1 MSDFKSAKDALVVS
15 LFELSKA
22 AQEAASSTV
31 DFFKVAS
38 QEGVA
43 GETLDKLGN
52 DLNGLKEKAEAVG
65 QGTKFTGDHGSKD
78 KKAEGKADQENETK
92 NDAAGEGD
100 GDQKKKKKKTE
111 KDPNAPKKPLTIFF
125 AFSFYNR
132 DQLRKERQKEGL
144 APLSSAEM
152 NEIIKERWNSISAEE
167 KSKWQKKYQD
177 ELKEYQGL
185 KEAYNS
191 GKPINN
197 GASKG
202 AENDGKASA
211 PVAAPADAPPSPTA
225 TKESAESKKRK
236 KEDSDRG
243 EKAEKADKH
252 EKSEKAD
259 KADKGEKSEK
269 EGKESKK
276 KKSKKS
282 SQSST

>member
-43 GETLDKLGN
+43 GETLDKLGH
-52 DLNGLKEKAEAVG
+52 DLNGLKEKTEAIG
-65 QGTKFTGDHGSKD
+65 QGTKLTGEHGSKE
-78 KKAEGKADQENETK
+78 KKAGGKADQENETK
-92 NDAAGEGD
+92 NDTAGDGD

-132 DQLRKERQKEGL
+132 DQIRKERQKEGL
-144 APLSSAEM
+144 TPLSSAEM
-152 NEIIKERWNSISAEE
+152 NEIFKERWNSISAEE

-185 KEAYNS
+185 KEAYNA
-191 GKPINN
+191 GKPIHN
-197 GASKG
+197 GATKG
-202 AENDGKASA
+202 AENDAKASA
-211 PVAAPADAPPSPTA
+211 PAAAPADAPSSPIA

-236 KEDSDRG
+236 KEDSEKG

-259 KADKGEKSEK
+259 KSEKGEK

-282 SQSST
+282 SQSSS